1 MKDYQITFS
10 PLALIKV
17 KEHLNKRGTPKA
29 ALRLGIK
36 GGSCAGYS
44 YVFQYEDDSAKE
56 RDIVFNI
63 EELQV
68 IIDKKSI
75 IYLNGTL
82 IDWEESLMSRGFKFN
97 NPNVIT
103 TCGCGSS
110 ISFKE

>member
-1 MKDYQITFS
+1 MKNYQVNFS
-10 PLALIKV
+10 PIALIKI
-17 KEHLNKRGTPKA
+17 KEQLDKRGTPNA

-44 YVFQYEDDSAKE
+44 YVFQYEDDPPKN
-56 RDIVFNI
+56 RDIIFNFDH
-63 EELQV
+63 LQV

-82 IDWEESLMSRGFKFN
+82 VDWEESLMARGFKFN